1 MSLGE
6 LEENQWTTLVNV
18 ETSLMPSDT
27 VGRHLVLAAEAEG
40 KEHAVFGPPLLAT
53 FVDDQDCHA
62 LGPLESPHAWN

>member
-18 ETSLMPSDT
+18 ATSLMPSDT

-40 KEHAVFGPPLLAT
+40 KEHAVSGPSLLAM
-53 FVDDQDCHA
+53 FVDDQDCRA
-62 LGPLESPHAWN
+62 PGLLESPHAWN